1 MLIISNLCYG
11 GYFYKYMDQQYN
23 NPFIWC
29 RVFYDSMRYLMDNWE
44 KIDFKNFEV
53 KLSKNPRNSY
63 DVIVDGHILINY
75 PHYLLD
81 LSAEKLLYDTNY
93 DRSMH
98 NYWIGDIRFKD
109 MENYVYSQYLRRVE
123 RMLSINEKPCF
134 LLRDDEKY
142 MGYPSKTKMKDIIE
156 CAKYKTLIFTD
167 DPELSSDNPN
177 CLVRH
182 IGNLWQT
189 HPEIQIRQNLSEI
202 KSFLL

>member
-11 GYFYKYMDQQYN
+11 GYFYKYMDHQYN

-63 DVIVDGHILINY
+63 DIIVDGHVLINY

-93 DRSMH
+93 DKSMH

-109 MENYVYSQYLRRVE
+109 MENYVYS
-123 RMLSINEKPCF
+123 
-134 LLRDDEKY
+134 
-142 MGYPSKTKMKDIIE
+142 
-156 CAKYKTLIFTD
+156 
-167 DPELSSDNPN
+167 
-177 CLVRH
+177 
-182 IGNLWQT
+182 
-189 HPEIQIRQNLSEI
+189 
-202 KSFLL
+202 

>member
-53 KLSKNPRNSY
+53 KLSKNPKNSY
-63 DVIVDGHILINY
+63 DVIVDGHVFINY

-81 LSAEKLLYDTNY
+81 SSAEKIIYDTNY
-93 DRSMH
+93 DKSMH

-123 RMLSINEKPCF
+123 RMLSINEKPVF
-134 LLRDDEKY
+134 LIRDDEKY

-156 CAKYKTLIFTD
+156 FAKYKTLIFTD

-177 CLVRH
+177 CLIHH

-189 HPEIQIRQNLSEI
+189 HPEIQIHQNLSVI